1 MRSSAS
7 VVFAGPASPGLTLS
21 PLRRGGGDPCYYD
34 DVDGSIWRTS
44 LMRTGPVTARIRRA
58 AVDTVDCEAW
68 GPGAVEFT
76 DTLPALLGADDDA
89 SGFQPTEPT
98 IAADNL
104 CGCRNVERQA
114 RRIRVNA
121 IPTVTALASNAE
133 CYLIAPGPAVAA
145 IELPANVET
154 GRA

>member
-1 MRSSAS
+1 DGIRPRSIGRKPSGYGTGIDDSEVGTAHASA
-7 VVFAGPASPGLTLS
+7 T
-21 PLRRGGGDPCYYD
+21 
-34 DVDGSIWRTS
+34 RTA
-44 LMRTGPVTARIRRA
+44 TGPL
-58 AVDTVDCEAW
+58 AVSVH
-68 GPGAVEFT
+68 
-76 DTLPALLGADDDA
+76 
-89 SGFQPTEPT
+89 PTEPT